1 MVGREALMMRVGLM
15 GLGRG
20 GQLVAEALLS
30 SSWCQLAAVAS
41 RKSHRIDRFVEK
53 HPDITAYDDF
63 RSLIVEN
70 PLDALFVA
78 VPPFLR
84 AKYLT
89 LAAEHRCPVW
99 MLSPPARR
107 FDELIEIMERFDQ
120 AKCPIVVSRSWGIEP
135 SMQADAIGLDRLG
148 RFFLATGGVNLC
160 SSEDL
165 DWRGDSVRAGGGV
178 LLDRGYE
185 LLDIMVKVM
194 GLPATVY
201 AAAKGVSRP
210 GTRFPYDT
218 EDTAALICQFS
229 NGAVAVMS
237 ACWTSGPDRCEL
249 EFFGIGGTLRVDS
262 GRVVCRDR
270 AGERILA
277 DLPRAAN
284 PLLAS
289 IEDFLSSLKSDS
301 ARFRSSIRDHM
312 AAMAVIQAAYLSAR
326 TGQPES
332 PSAIF
337 AMHDVKEPTSSGEF
351 A

>member
-1 MVGREALMMRVGLM
+1 MMKVGLM

-20 GQLVAEALLS
+20 GQIVAEALLS

-41 RKSHRIDRFVEK
+41 RKSHRIDRFVER
-53 HPDITAYDDF
+53 HPEITAYDDF

-84 AKYLT
+84 GKYLT

-99 MLSPPARR
+99 MLSPAARR
-107 FDELIEIMERFDQ
+107 FDESVEIMERFEK
-120 AKCPIVVSRSWGIEP
+120 ARCPIVVSRSWGMEP
-135 SMQADAIGLDRLG
+135 SLQPDAVGLDRLG
-148 RFFLATGGVNLC
+148 RFFLAVGGVYLC
-160 SSEDL
+160 TGEDL

-185 LLDIMVKVM
+185 LLDTVVKVM

-229 NGAVAVMS
+229 GGAVAAVT
-237 ACWTSGPDRCEL
+237 ACWTSGPERCEI
-249 EFFGIGGTLRVDS
+249 EFFGTGGTLRIDS
-262 GRVVCRDR
+262 RCVLCRDR
-270 AGERILA
+270 AGERTLA
-277 DLPRAAN
+277 ELPRAAN

-289 IEDFLSSLKSDS
+289 VEDFLSSLKSKS
-301 ARFRSSIRDHM
+301 EHFRSSIRDHL
-312 AAMAVIQAAYLSAR
+312 ATMAVIQAAYLSAR

-332 PSAIF
+332 PGAILR
-337 AMHDVKEPTSSGEF
+337 MHDVNPRIVHRDAGE
-351 A
+351 